1 MALLLPTLKYAAA
14 AATVGSGLIGYGRY
28 SKESASKQF
37 PWFSVSPTLEKPLK
51 MYESIKDLNTRVQ
64 MPWPTLCAR
73 AKETESTLKP
83 VSVYQSQADWLKS
96 ARGSWGIDI
105 MAVVALVFVFSGSSI
120 VIKLLAL
127 LSSYMAVFLPR
138 MKEMNILLYM
148 MFILYIGG
156 VLMLLFFIMSIF

>member
-1 MALLLPTLKYAAA
+1 
-14 AATVGSGLIGYGRY
+14 
-28 SKESASKQF
+28 
-37 PWFSVSPTLEKPLK
+37 
-51 MYESIKDLNTRVQ
+51 
-64 MPWPTLCAR
+64 
-73 AKETESTLKP
+73 
-83 VSVYQSQADWLKS
+83 
-96 ARGSWGIDI
+96 